1 MKKIFFGLVQTILLS
16 FIIIHTSM
24 AQENRVNGKEIS
36 YRDANGALLK
46 GYVSFNEKARALP
59 VVLVVPEWWGCN
71 AYARRRADMLAALGY
86 FAIAV
91 DIYGEGK
98 VVETPQDAAAAAG
111 PFYQDPQMARMRMEA
126 AMQEARKYP
135 QADTTR
141 MAAIGYCFGGSMV
154 LNGAK
159 LGLPLKSVVSFHGGL
174 AGVMAEPGVL
184 KAKILVCHGEADP
197 LVSKEEIQSFRDNLD
212 AVKADYRFIA
222 YPGATHAF
230 SNPNATAIG
239 IKYKMPIAYNEEA
252 DKKSWEAMKEFLRI
266 TL

>member
-1 MKKIFFGLVQTILLS
+1 MLAIFISF
-16 FIIIHTSM
+16 FIIPASM
-24 AQENRVNGKEIS
+24 AQKRTFTGKEMTYS
-36 YRDANGALLK
+36 DANGTVLK
-46 GYVSFNEKARALP
+46 GYVAFNEKAKALP

-71 AYARRRADMLAALGY
+71 AYARQRADMLAALGY
-86 FAIAV
+86 FAMAV

-98 VVETPQDAAAAAG
+98 VVETPQDATAAAG
-111 PFYQDPQMARMRMEA
+111 PFYQNPQSARIRMEA
-126 AMQEARKYP
+126 AMQEVKKYK
-135 QADTTR
+135 QADTER
-141 MAAIGYCFGGSMV
+141 IAAIGYCFGGSMV
-154 LNGAK
+154 LNSAK

-197 LVSKEEIQSFRDNLD
+197 LVSKEDIQSFRNNLD
-212 AVKADYRFIA
+212 AVKADYRFIN

-230 SNPNATAIG
+230 SNPNATAVG

-252 DKKSWEAMKEFLRI
+252 DKKSWEAMKEFLRK

>member
-1 MKKIFFGLVQTILLS
+1 MNKYFSFAALAIFTSSI
-16 FIIIHTSM
+16 FISSAM
-24 AQENRVNGKEIS
+24 AQNITLTGKGITYS
-36 YRDANGALLK
+36 AANGAVLK
-46 GYVSFNEKARALP
+46 GYVACNEKTKALP

-71 AYARRRADMLAALGY
+71 AYARQRADMLASLGY
-86 FAIAV
+86 FAMAV

-98 VVETPQDAAAAAG
+98 VVETPQEASAAAS
-111 PFYQDPQMARMRMEA
+111 PFYQNPQLAKMRMEA
-126 AMQEARKYP
+126 AIQELKKYK

-141 MAAIGYCFGGSMV
+141 MGAIGYCFGGSIV

-184 KAKILVCHGEADP
+184 RAKVLVCHGEADP
-197 LVSKEEIQSFRDNLD
+197 LVSKEEIQSFRNNLD
-212 AVKADYRFIA
+212 AVKADYRFIS

-252 DKKSWEAMKEFLRI
+252 DKKSWEAMKEFLRK